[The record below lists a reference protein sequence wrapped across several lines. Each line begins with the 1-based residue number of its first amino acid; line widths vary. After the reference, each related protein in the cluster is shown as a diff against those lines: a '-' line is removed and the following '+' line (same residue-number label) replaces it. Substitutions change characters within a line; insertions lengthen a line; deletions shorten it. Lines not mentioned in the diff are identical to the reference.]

1 MLLRFSVENVL
12 SFRDR
17 TDLSFVA
24 TARNDAPNYRLPT
37 RHAKHGV
44 LPVVGLWGANA
55 SGKSNLLAALM
66 VFRETVAN
74 SFARR
79 LPNELAP
86 WAPWMARISPTD
98 PPSLFEIELVD
109 AEDVRYVYG
118 FTQDARGY
126 AKEWLTRWSGSRPQ
140 QLFERDRDGAV
151 PWYFNPVLG
160 PQKRC
165 KEIAVATRANCLF
178 LSAAAQFNHLALLP
192 IYQEITRKIQSER
205 SVTAGAM
212 YLFAPDDPLVS
223 AEFRSVL
230 LAILAAADIG
240 VVEVEVGEQPA
251 EPEPDFVDKL
261 PKDVADSFRQEFHRK
276 RVELRL
282 AHRTDTGENWLA
294 PAAAESMGTHVL
306 MIRLADLLTTLSNG
320 ALLVVDEFNTAL
332 HSDLAAALLSLFC
345 SPKTNP
351 KGAQILFATHDC
363 TALDMLRSDSVGL
376 VDKDTQGRST
386 LAYASD
392 YKQIRSRDNLRLAY
406 EQGRIRGVPVL
417 GDLVDL
423 FARGV
428 RHGA

>member
-1 MLLRFSVENVL
+1 MLLRFTVENVL

-37 RHAKHGV
+37 QHAKHGV

-55 SGKSNLLAALM
+55 SGKSNLLVALTA
-66 VFRETVAN
+66 FADTVAT

-79 LPNELAP
+79 LPNEAAP
-86 WAPWMARISPTD
+86 WAPWMARIGPAD
-98 PPSLFEIELVD
+98 PPSLFEVELVD
-109 AEDVRYVYG
+109 AKDVRYVYG

-178 LSAAAQFNHLALLP
+178 LSTAAQFNHLELLT
-192 IYQEITRKIQSER
+192 IYREITQKVRPDR
-205 SVTAGAM
+205 ADGADAM
-212 YLFAPDDPLVS
+212 HLFAADDPLLA
-223 AEFRSVL
+223 AEFRGLL
-230 LAILAAADIG
+230 LAVLAAADLG
-240 VVEVEVGEQPA
+240 VVGVEVGEQPA
-251 EPEPDFVDKL
+251 KPEPAFFDEL
-261 PKDVADSFRQEFHRK
+261 SKDVADLFRQEFHRK
-276 RVELRL
+276 RFELRL
-282 AHRTDTGENWLA
+282 AHRTDTSEHWLA
-294 PAAAESMGTHVL
+294 PAAVESTGTWVL
-306 MIRLADLLTTLSNG
+306 MMRLSEILTTLRTG
-320 ALLVVDEFNTAL
+320 ALWVVDEFNAAL
-332 HSDLAAALLSLFC
+332 HPDLAAALLSLFC
-345 SPKTNP
+345 SPTTNP
-351 KGAQILFATHDC
+351 NGAQILFASHDR
-363 TALDMLRSDSVGL
+363 TALDALRSDSIGL
-376 VDKDTQGRST
+376 VDKDAQGRSS